1 MRSQFSVL
9 GFICICYT
17 GVFVMEFRQAS
28 MDWRD
33 NLPGLSWVSFRK
45 PLLALRLAG
54 FSQSQETMVLSSAR
68 HELFALCCP
77 SSLWF
82 TRKKPRFCWLV
93 LGNITLFGMAIPGSP
108 DGFYL
113 RATNNSKKSA
123 FVEWNKWILKRVLW
137 WGLWIQLKLGRSFM
151 VKLRSREQCDFLLG
165 AYWCSSTWW
174 VCFTERQRHVGS
186 SRTFTIHSYIH
197 IYVIHRLRC
206 LINRISCH

>member
-1 MRSQFSVL
+1 M
-9 GFICICYT
+9 
-17 GVFVMEFRQAS
+17 
-28 MDWRD
+28 
-33 NLPGLSWVSFRK
+33 
-45 PLLALRLAG
+45 
-54 FSQSQETMVLSSAR
+54 
-68 HELFALCCP
+68 HELFAWNALCCH

-137 WGLWIQLKLGRSFM
+137 WGLRIQLKLGRSFMADSSFM

-186 SRTFTIHSYIH
+186 SQTFTKFTIHSYIH
-197 IYVIHRLRC
+197 IYITHRLRC
-206 LINRISCH
+206 LINNKQSLILEDSLCVCEGKNREDSFGILSLTPCG